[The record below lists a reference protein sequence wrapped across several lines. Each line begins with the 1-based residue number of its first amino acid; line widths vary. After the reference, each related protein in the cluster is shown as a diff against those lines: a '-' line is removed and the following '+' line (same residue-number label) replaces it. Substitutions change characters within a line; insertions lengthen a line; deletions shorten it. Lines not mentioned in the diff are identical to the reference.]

1 MIDPE
6 GRLWAGSGGLLI
18 GGPYTWYITDS
29 DQRRTFAVTYAPPT
43 PLDNSETTE
52 EICMN
57 QLKKH
62 VDELGDGVFGIRFS
76 EPDGPVTT
84 LTDRKDDVTICV
96 NNYPLSAL
104 GLDFPIKTISL
115 SALTELDRLGHQV
128 DLVSYQGPPCAAGAA
143 PTTTKAAFK
152 YWFLA
157 NGMFRTWYE
166 LNSWSRLPRDHPHIV
181 PFDSVVL
188 DPHTGGIV
196 GFTTLYIPGGTLLD
210 NNAATRPFRLR
221 WFRQLLSVV
230 DDLNYRY
237 GMMHQDIAARNLLV
251 DENDNLRIFDFN
263 YSIMIEEHYTPDRD
277 DIKGVILTLYE
288 IVTLDEHFR
297 EVPHDEQDAEAV
309 LGMKWE
315 KHPDVKLDADLE
327 DFRNMLDSWVKKRKA
342 KDFFKPTDTWVR
354 WPWMPKPP
362 AIAMLDVD
370 RDRNCTGIKMQST
383 RTVNRRDLVL
393 MEQEHWNWERP
404 ASYSLTEA
412 LEKDKAGIVR
422 EEAKNGVRE

>member
-1 MIDPE
+1 M
-6 GRLWAGSGGLLI
+6 
-18 GGPYTWYITDS
+18 Y
-29 DQRRTFAVTYAPPT
+29 
-43 PLDNSETTE
+43 
-52 EICMN
+52 

-84 LTDRKDDVTICV
+84 LTDQKDDETLYV

-104 GLDFPIKTISL
+104 SHDFAIKSISL
-115 SALTELDRLGHQV
+115 SALTELDRLGPYV
-128 DLVSYQGPPCAAGAA
+128 DLVSYQGPPCVAGTAA
-143 PTTTKAAFK
+143 TTKVVFK
-152 YWFLA
+152 YWFLC
-157 NGMFRTWYE
+157 NGMFRRWYE

-210 NNAATRPFRLR
+210 NNATTRPFRLR

-230 DDLNYRY
+230 DDLNYHY

-251 DENDNLRIFDFN
+251 DDSDNLRIFDFD
-263 YSIMIEEHYTPDRD
+263 YSIMIGEHYTPDRD
-277 DIKGVILTLYE
+277 DIKGVIFTLYE
-288 IVTLDEHFR
+288 IITLNEHFR
-297 EVPHDEQDAEAV
+297 EVPHEEQDAEAV

-315 KHPDVKLDADLE
+315 KHPDVKLDADVE
-327 DFRNMLDSWVKKRKA
+327 EFRNVLDSWVTERKA

-362 AIAMLDVD
+362 TTAGPDFD
-370 RDRNCTGIKMQST
+370 RDGNVKGVKMQPNAA
-383 RTVNRRDLVL
+383 VYRRNFVL
-393 MEQEHWNWERP
+393 MKQGRWNWERP
-404 ASYSLTEA
+404 ASYNLAESLA
-412 LEKDKAGIVR
+412 KDKDC
-422 EEAKNGVRE
+422 